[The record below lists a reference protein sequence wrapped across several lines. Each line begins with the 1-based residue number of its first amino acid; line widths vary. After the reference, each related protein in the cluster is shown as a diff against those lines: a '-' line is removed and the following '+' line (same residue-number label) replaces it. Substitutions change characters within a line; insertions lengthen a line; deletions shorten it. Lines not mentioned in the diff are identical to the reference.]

1 MLRGPGG
8 LVFQFVREVK
18 PHSLKLEKSRFETN
32 DDVTVIIYI

>member
-18 PHSLKLEKSRFETN
+18 PHSLKLQKSRFETN
-32 DDVTVIIYI
+32 AGVTVIIHT